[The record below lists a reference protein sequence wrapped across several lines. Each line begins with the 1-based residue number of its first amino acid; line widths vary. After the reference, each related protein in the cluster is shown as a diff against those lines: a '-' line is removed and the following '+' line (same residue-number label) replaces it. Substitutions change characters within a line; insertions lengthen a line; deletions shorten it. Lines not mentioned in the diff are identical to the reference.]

1 MGCVQG
7 HRHVHLTVMPPL
19 PQIISSINVII
30 WLDRV
35 QSWIF
40 NSAIEGVHP
49 PPSLPPHPHVWGRGK
64 CAVLYVS
71 IALSSA
77 FAALDLICISMSEPQ
92 PVKVKQVTSPGSR
105 GRPKGPWFYY
115 ISLFL
120 FLVFNYYF

>member
-40 NSAIEGVHP
+40 NSAIEGVQPPSP
-49 PPSLPPHPHVWGRGK
+49 PPPPPHPHVWGRGK

-77 FAALDLICISMSEPQ
+77 FAALHLICISMSE
-92 PVKVKQVTSPGSR
+92 
-105 GRPKGPWFYY
+105 
-115 ISLFL
+115 
-120 FLVFNYYF
+120 

>member
-40 NSAIEGVHP
+40 NSAIEGVHAP
-49 PPSLPPHPHVWGRGK
+49 PLLPLLTPTCGGGESVQYYMFPSP
-64 CAVLYVS
+64 
-71 IALSSA
+71 
-77 FAALDLICISMSEPQ
+77 
-92 PVKVKQVTSPGSR
+92 
-105 GRPKGPWFYY
+105 
-115 ISLFL
+115 
-120 FLVFNYYF
+120 

>member
-40 NSAIEGVHP
+40 NSAIEGVQP
-49 PPSLPPHPHVWGRGK
+49 PPSSPSSPPRVGEGKVCSIICFHRLELSLRCSRSHLYQHVR
-64 CAVLYVS
+64 
-71 IALSSA
+71 
-77 FAALDLICISMSEPQ
+77 
-92 PVKVKQVTSPGSR
+92 VKVKQVTRSR
-105 GRPKGPWFYY
+105 QQGAT
-115 ISLFL
+115 
-120 FLVFNYYF
+120 